1 MRHCGECRFFVTD
14 EEEGKLLEQFKKSS
28 DENAFCL
35 IQDFFTIVNKNDPA
49 CKDFVPEE

>member
-14 EEEGKLLEQFKKSS
+14 EEEGKLVEQFKKCF

-35 IQDFFTIVNKNDPA
+35 IQDLFTIVNKNDPA